1 LLEWSQPERKRAARL
16 RVGRD
21 VEKQQAPSLFLRM
34 PLVRGSRA
42 NQSLIGT
49 NESGDKS
56 TKAEAELTEL
66 ILTLDTDFHTRLRR
80 YARALARLLVHAAS

>member
-1 LLEWSQPERKRAARL
+1 MLEWSQPERKGAARL
-16 RVGRD
+16 RVSRD
-21 VEKQQAPSLFLRM
+21 AEKQRPPNLFLRM

-42 NQSLIGT
+42 DQSPRRT
-49 NESGDKS
+49 HQSGDKS

-80 YARALARLLVHAAS
+80 YARALARLLAHAAS